1 MRYEPATMQRGVIA
15 AGSPATAEAGAE
27 ILARGGNAVD
37 AAVAACFA
45 TGAGEPALT
54 SLAGGGMMIHRDGAT
69 GEVTVCDFFAD
80 APALRMDEVSDLDF
94 FGVHLDFGPTT
105 QEFHI
110 GAAAAAVP
118 GVIPGLCSALAR
130 WGTMDLEA
138 IVGPACKRLRQGVIF
153 GDFAARTGILLQPI
167 LTHSAAGRQIYAPA
181 GHPLREGERFVNP
194 ALADTLEALARGG
207 GQAYYDAVLV
217 PIMAAQFGPAAG
229 GLLTEADLRSYEV
242 RFVAPLSIDYR
253 DHRVTTP
260 APPAAGGAM
269 IAMMLRL
276 LESEPASP
284 RASLER
290 IRQLAEA
297 MAVADEARS
306 EGASALAGERFEAW
320 RARYASRRA
329 LSRLERAIPTPSLGH
344 TTHVSV
350 VDVEGNA
357 AAVTFTF
364 GEGNGSVVGETGIMM
379 NNLMGEADLQPLGFG
394 TAPAGMRLSTMMS
407 PTLLEGAHG
416 FTALGTGG
424 ANRIRS
430 AVVQAVANL
439 VDHAL
444 DPQSAVAASRLHF
457 EGGVLNAEIFDLPDR
472 GASLPD
478 LGADVLVRFDHPSL
492 FFGGVHLV
500 ECAPDGAL
508 RGAADHRRG
517 GAVRAG

>member
-1 MRYEPATMQRGVIA
+1 MQRGVIA
-15 AGSPATAEAGAE
+15 AGSAATAEAGAE

-80 APALRMDEVSDLDF
+80 APALRMDEVEPLDF
-94 FGVHLDFGPTT
+94 FSVHLDFGPTT

-118 GVIPGLCSALAR
+118 GVIPGLCAALAR
-130 WGTMDLEA
+130 WGRLDLEA
-138 IVGPACKRLRQGVIF
+138 VVAPACRQLREGVVF

-167 LTHSAAGRQIYAPA
+167 LTHQAEGRRIYAPG
-181 GHPLREGERFVNP
+181 GHPLRAGERFTNP
-194 ALADTLEALARGG
+194 DLATTLEALARGG

-217 PIMAAQFGPAAG
+217 PQIAAQFGPAAG

-242 RFVAPLSIDYR
+242 RFVAPLSIAYR
-253 DHRVTTP
+253 DHRLTTP

-269 IAMMLRL
+269 IALMLRL
-276 LESEPASP
+276 LETEPPAP
-284 RASLER
+284 RGSLAR
-290 IRQLAEA
+290 LRQLAEA

-306 EGASALAGERFEAW
+306 EGASTLEGARFEAW
-320 RARYASRRA
+320 RERFTARRA
-329 LSRLERAIPTPSLGH
+329 LARLERAQPSPSLGH

-350 VDVEGNA
+350 VDREGNA

-364 GEGNGSVVGETGIMM
+364 GEGNGSIIGQTGIMM

-394 TAPAGMRLSTMMS
+394 TAPAGLRLSTMMS
-407 PTLLEGAHG
+407 PTLLEGPHG

-430 AVVQAVANL
+430 AVMQTVANL
-439 VDHAL
+439 VDHGL
-444 DPQSAVAASRLHF
+444 DPDPAVAASRIHF
-457 EGGVLNAEIFDLPDR
+457 EGGVLNAEVFDLPDH
-472 GASLPD
+472 GASLAD

-500 ECAPDGAL
+500 ERARDGAL

-517 GAVRAG
+517 GAVREA